1 MTLKSS
7 LNSACST
14 FLTTSVRLPQ
24 INYRPGSLLSL
35 PVKNISNQWI
45 FWHSYRQK
53 VDCVVHFLHLR
64 AVWWPGKHLLVCNC
78 QIFTDFKIF
87 VTGRLSNKPFLVWL
101 LTIPPH
107 LKYVATL
114 PCNLW
119 PLACF
124 LTIMYHKVV
133 WQHMQ
138 GLV

>member
-1 MTLKSS
+1 MSCCHVFYRPQCIYISPSRLIPATSHHRGNKLSQLMTPKSS

-64 AVWWPGKHLLVCNC
+64 AVWWPGNHLLVCNFAKYSP
-78 QIFTDFKIF
+78 ILKF
-87 VTGRLSNKPFLVWL
+87 LSLADSA
-101 LTIPPH
+101 I
-107 LKYVATL
+107 
-114 PCNLW
+114 NLS
-119 PLACF
+119 
-124 LTIMYHKVV
+124 
-133 WQHMQ
+133 
-138 GLV
+138 